1 MKGLLLAQTMLSRQ
15 ATKKWQAQQR
25 CFRESRGKQKR
36 VYTTY
41 LEGDVMEGRQRVR
54 LVSRPMQ
61 QNIFWDE
68 SEGRLLDVREL
79 LQPSPQLTDQNM
91 GDTMSDKPLIENGIP
106 PEVKDQKCREFALY
120 GSAEVECLS
129 IDGKSGDLSQTTAA
143 EEEEAKGMEKEL
155 RDPGV

>member
-1 MKGLLLAQTMLSRQ
+1 
-15 ATKKWQAQQR
+15 
-25 CFRESRGKQKR
+25 
-36 VYTTY
+36 
-41 LEGDVMEGRQRVR
+41 MEGRQRVR

-106 PEVKDQKCREFALY
+106 PEVKDQKCRGLGKECCHKNSLNSPRSRTNLDKGVTGTLQRNCNANMLLWHSENEY
-120 GSAEVECLS
+120 RHYSGSFMK
-129 IDGKSGDLSQTTAA
+129 IDLQEGWEITKRPLQPDS
-143 EEEEAKGMEKEL
+143 EKL
-155 RDPGV
+155 V